1 MKCSFLSVNP
11 RIDWC
16 RTFQW
21 LLSKDENWRYFEL
34 TAFLT
39 ATIIQF
45 LTKQFRLFPCLL
57 LLFEM
62 QHVEMTDFSVSE
74 HHCST
79 SMLSHHA
86 NSTIKIQAMTDVPN
100 LMFQIWAVFGC
111 LLWRWPQSGMVF
123 DIKMNLNIY
132 TVSPPS
138 FLNDSLKIKKLPH
151 RVALSFI
158 HGKATWIVFFG
169 FSFAASCLPSWI
181 VRVSTWIMNYES

>member
-1 MKCSFLSVNP
+1 MKWRPIFLPEGVSITISVV
-11 RIDWC
+11 
-16 RTFQW
+16 
-21 LLSKDENWRYFEL
+21 L
-34 TAFLT
+34 
-39 ATIIQF
+39 
-45 LTKQFRLFPCLL
+45 
-57 LLFEM
+57 
-62 QHVEMTDFSVSE
+62 
-74 HHCST
+74 
-79 SMLSHHA
+79 
-86 NSTIKIQAMTDVPN
+86 MTDVGDEICSCQFLRWDIFVSSIPQLFDILQLLKLKCTRN
-100 LMFQIWAVFGC
+100 GWYSKCDFCFWNVLGC

-181 VRVSTWIMNYES
+181 VRVSAWIMNNES

>member
-1 MKCSFLSVNP
+1 MKWWWPIFLPGGGQHHDFGCVGDGCWRRNMLIPSDEIFLATSIP
-11 RIDWC
+11 QLFYIL
-16 RTFQW
+16 Q
-21 LLSKDENWRYFEL
+21 LLKLKCTRNGWYSRF
-34 TAFLT
+34 
-39 ATIIQF
+39 
-45 LTKQFRLFPCLL
+45 
-57 LLFEM
+57 
-62 QHVEMTDFSVSE
+62 HDF
-74 HHCST
+74 CFW
-79 SMLSHHA
+79 
-86 NSTIKIQAMTDVPN
+86 N
-100 LMFQIWAVFGC
+100 VFGC

-181 VRVSTWIMNYES
+181 VRVSAWIMNFES